1 MRIYRIQT
9 VMMMLLALTFSA
21 ITIQAQGKPPLS
33 PPGTAEIALDGKKV
47 TIAYGRPSMRGR
59 KIFGDVVP
67 FDKVWRTGANKA
79 TAFTTEVDLMFG
91 TVVVP
96 AGSYTLF
103 TLPTPTGWK
112 LIINKHTGQWG
123 IPYKPEYE
131 QEELARIDMKVG
143 KTAAPVELFTI
154 TMTAAKNGGVIKME
168 WETTSASINFKVK
181 K

>member
-9 VMMMLLALTFSA
+9 VILMLLALTLSA

-103 TLPTPTGWK
+103 TLPTQTGWK

-154 TMTAAKNGGVIKME
+154 TMTTAKNSGVIKME

>member
-9 VMMMLLALTFSA
+9 VILMLLALTLG
-21 ITIQAQGKPPLS
+21 TIASQAQGKPPLS
-33 PPGTAEIALDGKKV
+33 PPGTAEIALNGKKV

-103 TLPTPTGWK
+103 TLPTQTGWK

-131 QEELARIDMKVG
+131 KEELARIDMKVG
-143 KTAAPVELFTI
+143 KTAASVELFTI
-154 TMTAAKNGGVIKME
+154 TMTAARNGGVIKME
-168 WETTSASINFKVK
+168 WETTSASINFKAK

>member
-9 VMMMLLALTFSA
+9 VILMLLALTLSA

-103 TLPTPTGWK
+103 TLPTQTGWK

-123 IPYKPEYE
+123 IPYKYE
-131 QEELARIDMKVG
+131 SEEVGRVDMKVTALQASVEQFTIAL
-143 KTAAPVELFTI
+143 TAAQGVGTLKLDWE
-154 TMTAAKNGGVIKME
+154 MT
-168 WETTSASINFKVK
+168 TASVDFKVK